1 MKNKFTWT
9 RQHNILTKGTANSI
23 LRFKEGARYAC
34 PRHSSTDCWDFE
46 FQYLPFQMPRI
57 FKKQR
62 KQPSPLQEVF
72 SSIHGNCIR
81 SHAFYKISKTCW
93 VPGMEREIVTKTLI
107 ENNCNKKEKKK
118 KKKVFATFSQKDK
131 GFKNKHLDLASQN
144 QWQFLQCSCSWLNR
158 SIYTVL
164 LRLNAL
170 DKCYLNTSQVHSKVV
185 SSLINGQTA
194 LELEKC
200 CSIWAA
206 AILLKVIWVE
216 NTVQLGGPS
225 CTACQRLEPCLQT
238 LLHYWL
244 RYKLEL
250 SLHKVAFIQTERLYV
265 MQWCSLTIYKQK
277 YASINLEKRKPNSHL
292 AERNTTVPLLPMNKS
307 SLITTVLQVT
317 GGSTDKA
324 SWQKPLPNL
333 P

>member
-1 MKNKFTWT
+1 MLGSRNG
-9 RQHNILTKGTANSI
+9 KGDSHQNSN
-23 LRFKEGARYAC
+23 
-34 PRHSSTDCWDFE
+34 
-46 FQYLPFQMPRI
+46 
-57 FKKQR
+57 R
-62 KQPSPLQEVF
+62 KQQQQE
-72 SSIHGNCIR
+72 R
-81 SHAFYKISKTCW
+81 KKRKI
-93 VPGMEREIVTKTLI
+93 
-107 ENNCNKKEKKK
+107 
-118 KKKVFATFSQKDK
+118 FATFSQKDK

-144 QWQFLQCSCSWLNR
+144 QWQFLQFSCSWLNR

-164 LRLNAL
+164 LRLKAL
-170 DKCYLNTSQVHSKVV
+170 DKCYLNTSRVHSKVV
-185 SSLINGQTA
+185 SLINGQTA

-206 AILLKVIWVE
+206 AILLKVIWVKI
-216 NTVQLGGPS
+216 TVQLGGPS

-265 MQWCSLTIYKQK
+265 MQLCSLTIYKQT
-277 YASINLEKRKPNSHL
+277 YSSINLEKKPNSHL
-292 AERNTTVPLLPMNKS
+292 TERNTTVSLLPMDKS

>member
-1 MKNKFTWT
+1 MENKFTWT

-46 FQYLPFQMPRI
+46 FQYLPFQMPHI
-57 FKKQR
+57 FKKER
-62 KQPSPLQEVF
+62 KQPSLLQEVF

-93 VPGMEREIVTKTLI
+93 VPGMEREIVTRTLI
-107 ENNCNKKEKKK
+107 ENNSNKKEKKRK
-118 KKKVFATFSQKDK
+118 KIFATFSQKDK

-144 QWQFLQCSCSWLNR
+144 QWQFLQFSCSWLNR

-164 LRLNAL
+164 LRLKAL
-170 DKCYLNTSQVHSKVV
+170 DKCYLNTSRVHSKVV
-185 SSLINGQTA
+185 SLINGQTA

-206 AILLKVIWVE
+206 AILLKVIWVKI
-216 NTVQLGGPS
+216 TVQLGGPS

-238 LLHYWL
+238 LFFTLLTKIKAGTKLAQSGLYTNREAL
-244 RYKLEL
+244 RDAVML
-250 SLHKVAFIQTERLYV
+250 SY
-265 MQWCSLTIYKQK
+265 
-277 YASINLEKRKPNSHL
+277 HL
-292 AERNTTVPLLPMNKS
+292 
-307 SLITTVLQVT
+307 
-317 GGSTDKA
+317 
-324 SWQKPLPNL
+324 
-333 P
+333 